1 MINQDNENERDVNPN
16 EINPEESENLIN
28 KNANPNNMKD
38 WDEKTVL
45 SRNVERNIPHERR
58 NLNPDREKRAGS
70 GGSGLDPDRNS
81 GDR

>member
-16 EINPEESENLIN
+16 EINPEESDNLIN
-28 KNANPNNMKD
+28 KNANPDNMKD

-45 SRNVERNIPHERR
+45 SRNVERNIPPERR

-70 GGSGLDPDRNS
+70 GLDPDRNS